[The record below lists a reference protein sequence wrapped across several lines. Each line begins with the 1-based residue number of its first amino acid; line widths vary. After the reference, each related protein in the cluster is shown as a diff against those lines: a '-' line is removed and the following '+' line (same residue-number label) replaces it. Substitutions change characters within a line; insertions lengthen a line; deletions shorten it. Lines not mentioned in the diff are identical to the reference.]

1 LIFDLI
7 GINLNLTLY
16 GTGPARE
23 NFMGGLAMRQQK
35 GFTLIELLVVI
46 AIIAILASLAIPQ
59 YLSYQRKAKVSSY
72 AEPIARGCL
81 MDLAAYCMENPGSS
95 TGYTVGNTSVG
106 ANCRST
112 SVSTAGGNVNL
123 SASGSATCGSDG
135 TLTFGAADNSEGISA
150 TLAGVTDYRAR
161 CFATSNSIRCTVET
175 Q

>member
-1 LIFDLI
+1 
-7 GINLNLTLY
+7 
-16 GTGPARE
+16 
-23 NFMGGLAMRQQK
+23 MGGLAMRQQK

-81 MDLAAYCMENPGSS
+81 MDLVAYCIENPGSS

-106 ANCRST
+106 ANCRNT
-112 SVSTAGGNVNL
+112 NTTTAGGTVTL
-123 SASGSATCGSDG
+123 AVDSGSATCGSDG
-135 TLTFGAADNSEGISA
+135 TLTFGSSSGGGIKA
-150 TLAGVTDYRAR
+150 TLSGVDDFKAR
-161 CFATSNSIRCTVET
+161 CYAANSSIRCTIEP